1 MNDPSVSAP
10 WYFQIPLVANA
21 FACHYGDDPSIS
33 PIIVQQQNPQLALP
47 SLREI
52 LLIALGI
59 GIGLWFRNTHWKL
72 NSCWTMPLFGY
83 FAGPILRILGLLVKI
98 RVTTAPVVNHV
109 DKDEVE
115 IAVFGPDGEIL
126 PKNYTDT
133 PREAGVELRYIP
145 KHVAFIM
152 DGNRRYGKRKY
163 GKGMMGHWQGG
174 AKAIQVVEWCSTE
187 GVKYVTLYAFSTENW
202 NRTPEEVAYLMDI
215 FLRYVQN
222 DLRPIVFKRKLRF
235 KHIYS
240 EKDRIPQKLLEA
252 IENLRIETEKFPES
266 NLTVNV
272 CLSYG
277 SRGEI
282 TNTFRKIASDCVN
295 HQLEPEEITEE
306 YISSRLSTSHCGDP
320 DVLVR
325 TSGEE
330 RISNFLLWQIAYTE
344 FFFLKKDWPELEKSD
359 ILDVFRTFA
368 RGRQRRFGK

>member
-1 MNDPSVSAP
+1 MNDSSVATLP
-10 WYFQIPLVANA
+10 WYYQIPHNLANA
-21 FACHYGDDPSIS
+21 FASSCQSHYGEDPLCS
-33 PIIVQQQNPQLALP
+33 PIIVQRQEPLLP
-47 SLREI
+47 TLREL
-52 LLIALGI
+52 LLIAFGI
-59 GIGLWFRNTHWKL
+59 ALGLWFRNTHWKL
-72 NSCWTMPLFGY
+72 NSWTTPLFGY

-98 RVTTAPVVNHV
+98 RVTPVTPY
-109 DKDEVE
+109 KDEDE
-115 IAVFGPDGEIL
+115 IAVFSPTGEIL
-126 PKNYTDT
+126 TKNYTDT
-133 PREAGVELRYIP
+133 PCESGVELHHIP

-187 GVKYVTLYAFSTENW
+187 GVEFVTLYAFSTENW

-215 FLRYVQN
+215 FLRYVEN

-240 EKDRIPQKLLEA
+240 EKDRIPHKLLAA
-252 IENLRIETEKFPES
+252 IENLRAETEKFPES

-282 TNTFRKIASDCVN
+282 TNTFRAIATDCVN
-295 HQLEPEEITEE
+295 QQLQPNDISEDL
-306 YISSRLSTSHCGDP
+306 ISSRLSTSHCGDP

-330 RISNFLLWQIAYTE
+330 RVSNFLLWQIAYTE
-344 FFFLKKDWPELEKSD
+344 FFFLKKDWPELEKND
-359 ILDVFRTFA
+359 ILEVFRTYA